1 LTGARGK
8 TKGIW
13 TDGPDADMMGNM
25 ENNERILEL
34 LERNYQGAQSA
45 LHFQNAYELL
55 TATILAAQCTD
66 VRVNMVT
73 KDLFKKY
80 PDAFSLAEAELSE
93 LSDIIH
99 SCGFYSTK
107 SKNLKATAK
116 ILVEQHDGQVPAD
129 MEALTRLP
137 GVGRKTANVV
147 LSNAFGIPGL
157 AVDTHVFRVSN
168 RLGLARANTP
178 EKVEE
183 QLCALIPR
191 EKWGEAHHWL
201 IHHGREVCH
210 ARKPDC
216 ENCVLSGLCPWLAEK
231 EKA

>member
-1 LTGARGK
+1 MTGARGK

-13 TDGPDADMMGNM
+13 TDGSDADMMGNM

-80 PDAFSLAEAELSE
+80 PDALSLA
-93 LSDIIH
+93 
-99 SCGFYSTK
+99 
-107 SKNLKATAK
+107 
-116 ILVEQHDGQVPAD
+116 
-129 MEALTRLP
+129 
-137 GVGRKTANVV
+137 
-147 LSNAFGIPGL
+147 
-157 AVDTHVFRVSN
+157 
-168 RLGLARANTP
+168 
-178 EKVEE
+178 
-183 QLCALIPR
+183 
-191 EKWGEAHHWL
+191 EAHHWL